1 MTKREIVQQIKDIAY
16 DIAGAELDENE
27 PLKESGLDS
36 LSLVAV
42 VAAIEEK
49 FGFAFSDDDLQ
60 PENLRML
67 ADLVNISAKYL

>member
-1 MTKREIVQQIKDIAY
+1 M
-16 DIAGAELDENE
+16 
-27 PLKESGLDS
+27 KESGLDS

-49 FGFAFSDDDLQ
+49 FGFTFSDDDLQ